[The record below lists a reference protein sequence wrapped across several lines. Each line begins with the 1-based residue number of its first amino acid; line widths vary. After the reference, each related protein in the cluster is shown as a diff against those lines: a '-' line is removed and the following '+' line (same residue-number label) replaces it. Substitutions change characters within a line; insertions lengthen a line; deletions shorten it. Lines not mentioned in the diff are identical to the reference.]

1 MVHQIA
7 IVEDDIDQ
15 QGNYADAL
23 QRRGYETLCYA
34 SVDEAMAGISA
45 NPPSL
50 VLLDVVLGDH
60 PDGGFDICRGLLNQ
74 GIDTPVVFL
83 SDRTEE
89 IDRAFGLRIAWDYL
103 TKPISL
109 MLLAERIA
117 NVLRISTA
125 RQNNTDPIPP
135 CASETPIQIDRDR
148 YYVTWRGDRVPLTL
162 SECRLLDAIV
172 TAGPEGISYDKLC
185 GVTQQKV
192 VTNNS
197 INTHILHIR
206 NKFKM
211 IDPDFSHIQ
220 NRPGFGYRWLIN

>member
-7 IVEDDIDQ
+7 IVEDDIAQ

-135 CASETPIQIDRDR
+135 IRARTLERRCDGWAQIPVCPSVLDQYLLPTRRR
-148 YYVTWRGDRVPLTL
+148 YRNWRCCL
-162 SECRLLDAIV
+162 RL
-172 TAGPEGISYDKLC
+172 
-185 GVTQQKV
+185 
-192 VTNNS
+192 
-197 INTHILHIR
+197 
-206 NKFKM
+206 
-211 IDPDFSHIQ
+211 
-220 NRPGFGYRWLIN
+220 RPV